1 MIFFSND
8 PQIIYYGSTYL
19 KIAAFA
25 GPCYPIFFISS
36 ALLQGLKKPI
46 YQMIINLMRMVIL
59 PIFALTI
66 AVIYLKV
73 SFFTM
78 FLVILLINYVFAT
91 IVFLFS
97 VYQIKL
103 ERKNYNPNL
112 AAV

>member
-1 MIFFSND
+1 ME
-8 PQIIYYGSTYL
+8 
-19 KIAAFA
+19 
-25 GPCYPIFFISS
+25 
-36 ALLQGLKKPI
+36 LKKPI

-66 AVIYLKV
+66 AVIYFEV

-91 IVFLFS
+91 TVFLFS

-103 ERKNYNPNL
+103 ERKNHNPNL